1 MGHVSLSETSE
12 RGSEMI
18 LFSFN
23 FIVLLAIVVYFGHS
37 AINFAIARDVIAT
50 ICYGVVAILALIAVI
65 LMFVR

>member
-1 MGHVSLSETSE
+1 MSL
-12 RGSEMI
+12 
-18 LFSFN
+18 LSFD

-50 ICYGVVAILALIAVI
+50 IAYGLVAILALIAVI